1 MQYKYSKKYYESI
14 LDLNN
19 IEQSIVESINN
30 VKKKFIESSLSHLT
44 RMQRMKSDVNQYAN
58 QCEPFQ
64 LKNIKFC
71 VEKSMSSYFKYQAW
85 SIYKQAT
92 EAETTEGWWG

>member
-30 VKKKFIESSLSHLT
+30 VKKKFIEPSLPHLI
-44 RMQRMKSDVNQYAN
+44 RMKHKKSDVNQ
-58 QCEPFQ
+58 
-64 LKNIKFC
+64 
-71 VEKSMSSYFKYQAW
+71 
-85 SIYKQAT
+85 
-92 EAETTEGWWG
+92 

>member
-30 VKKKFIESSLSHLT
+30 VKKKFTEPSLSHLT
-44 RMQRMKSDVNQYAN
+44 RMKHKKSDVNQ
-58 QCEPFQ
+58 
-64 LKNIKFC
+64 
-71 VEKSMSSYFKYQAW
+71 
-85 SIYKQAT
+85 
-92 EAETTEGWWG
+92 